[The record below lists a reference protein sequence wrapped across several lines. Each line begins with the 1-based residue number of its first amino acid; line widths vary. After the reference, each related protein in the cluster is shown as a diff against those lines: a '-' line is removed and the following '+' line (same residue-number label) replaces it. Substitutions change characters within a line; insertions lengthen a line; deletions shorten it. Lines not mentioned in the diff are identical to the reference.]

1 MQLKK
6 TVSIHQALALAS
18 CSLLAGVQPARAQ
31 GWETEAGILFYNEQ
45 DRVQA
50 VEPVVRVK
58 KRFSED
64 EHITVQVVADVLTG
78 ASPNGAVPATAPQ
91 TFTSPSGEKTY
102 TTPANETPLDP
113 TFRDERMALS
123 VEWGR
128 PLGRE
133 LRGVFQGH
141 FSGEHDYKSMGL
153 SATLARDFNTR
164 NTTFTGGLSYNKDE
178 VDPVGGMPIGLS
190 DTLLRA
196 RTGSMGEKDVLEALL
211 GVTQVLNRNSLLQL
225 NYTYGNDSGYLT
237 DPYKLVSVVDAG
249 GNPASIVHEKR
260 PEDRTRHA
268 LYARTLT
275 AFGRDVLHASYRYY
289 RDDWG
294 VSAHT
299 VDLRYRLQFSG
310 GHYLEPQFRYSLQNS
325 AADFYRPYLPQGETV
340 EYVSA
345 DYRLA
350 TMTTTTLGMKYG
362 IPTRR
367 DGEFALRIGY
377 MLQTGEDHPAGAP
390 GQLASQDLFPDTRA
404 ILIQLNYSHLF

>member
-6 TVSIHQALALAS
+6 TTSIHQALALAS
-18 CSLLAGVQPARAQ
+18 CSLLAGVQPARAE
-31 GWETEAGILFYNEQ
+31 GWETSASILYYSEQ

-50 VEPVVRVK
+50 IEPVVRVK
-58 KRFSED
+58 KQLSED
-64 EHITVQVVADVLTG
+64 EHVAVQVVADSLTG
-78 ASPNGAVPATAPQ
+78 ASPNGAVPTTTPQ

-113 TFRDERMALS
+113 TFRDERFALS
-123 VEWGR
+123 VEWAR

-133 LRGVFQGH
+133 LRSVLQGH

-164 NTTFTGGLSYNKDE
+164 NTTLTGGLSYNSDE
-178 VDPVGGMPIGLS
+178 VDPVGGVPVGLS
-190 DTLLRA
+190 DTVFRE
-196 RTGSMGEKDVLEALL
+196 RISGTEDKQVLEALI
-211 GVTQVLNRNSLLQL
+211 GVTQVLSRTTLLQL
-225 NYTYGNDSGYLT
+225 NYTFGQDSGYLT
-237 DPYKLVSVVDAG
+237 DPYKLVSVVDTG
-249 GNPASIVHEKR
+249 GNPVSIMHEKR
-260 PEDRTRHA
+260 PGEHTRHA

-289 RDDWG
+289 WDDWG
-294 VSAHT
+294 VNAHT

-310 GHYLEPQFRYSLQNS
+310 GHYLEPQLRYSLQSS

-340 EYVSA
+340 EFVSA

-350 TMTTTTLGMKYG
+350 TMTTTTLGVKYG

-367 DGEFALRIGY
+367 DGEFALRVGY
-377 MLQTGEDHPAGAP
+377 MVQTGEDNPAGAP
-390 GQLASQDLFPDTRA
+390 GQLASQDLFPDTKA
-404 ILIQLNYSHLF
+404 IMVQLNYSLLF